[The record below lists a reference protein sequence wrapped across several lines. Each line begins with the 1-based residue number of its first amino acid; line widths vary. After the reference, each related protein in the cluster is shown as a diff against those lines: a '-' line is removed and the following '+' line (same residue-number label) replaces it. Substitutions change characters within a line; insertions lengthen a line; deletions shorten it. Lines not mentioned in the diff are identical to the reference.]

1 MTRAFSLSTFDYN
14 GRENSSKALIKGTPE
29 DNDPL
34 KKSASRV
41 LKALLF
47 PFPSNASTYKQV
59 LNIMKM
65 GSAETEAKAEEK
77 KEKSEPIQQQH
88 GKTLQTKNIQKIT
101 RNDLINGTYD
111 LNPKPIRTRSTA
123 DRARRHHRHH
133 RHHHHNENGEIVHRS
148 RSKTSVS
155 NSVKS
160 PSSSISPEIR
170 NIAHIDD
177 DAEKNE
183 MFMAAH
189 EQVIK
194 DQMKKSKRASDSD
207 LQYQRT
213 HTDDGTL
220 TVPVHRTVTLD
231 SDVSDYYS
239 SYEIN

>member
-14 GRENSSKALIKGTPE
+14 GRENSSKALIKGTSE

-59 LNIMKM
+59 LNIMRM
-65 GSAETEAKAEEK
+65 GSAETEPKAEEK

-123 DRARRHHRHH
+123 ARRHHRHH
-133 RHHHHNENGEIVHRS
+133 RHHHHNENGEVVHRS
-148 RSKTSVS
+148 RSKTSAS

-160 PSSSISPEIR
+160 PSSSISPAIR
-170 NIAHIDD
+170 IAHIDD

-194 DQMKKSKRASDSD
+194 DQMKKSKRASDSE
-207 LQYQRT
+207 LQYQHT

>member
-14 GRENSSKALIKGTPE
+14 GRENSSKALIKGSSE

-77 KEKSEPIQQQH
+77 KEKSEPIQQH

-148 RSKTSVS
+148 RSKTSTP
-155 NSVKS
+155 NSIKS

-194 DQMKKSKRASDSD
+194 DQMKKSKRASDSE
-207 LQYQRT
+207 LLYQHT

-239 SYEIN
+239 SYETN